1 MWCLGTWRSDG
12 FGSTGITAVLN
23 GLKGV
28 FQLMIQL
35 FYDDCRQQIFLAQL
49 NIMCYYFQ
57 VLCIRKVSL
66 CDAASGPKILNRLEK
81 ILRRSENTSM
91 MPGHRITHIT

>member
-1 MWCLGTWRSDG
+1 MVVDWNRLSRDMAELLSLGTAKMWCLETWCSDG

-35 FYDDCRQQIFLAQL
+35 FYDDCRQQNFLAQL
-49 NIMCYYFQ
+49 NIMRYYFQ
-57 VLCIRKVSL
+57 VL
-66 CDAASGPKILNRLEK
+66 
-81 ILRRSENTSM
+81 
-91 MPGHRITHIT
+91 